1 MYSAITFDSHSS
13 KFDEKKSFE
22 ERKIRMNN
30 KSSTLIPYH
39 QDHEAKL

>member
-1 MYSAITFDSHSS
+1 MYSAITFDSLIHRSLI
-13 KFDEKKSFE
+13 KKSFE